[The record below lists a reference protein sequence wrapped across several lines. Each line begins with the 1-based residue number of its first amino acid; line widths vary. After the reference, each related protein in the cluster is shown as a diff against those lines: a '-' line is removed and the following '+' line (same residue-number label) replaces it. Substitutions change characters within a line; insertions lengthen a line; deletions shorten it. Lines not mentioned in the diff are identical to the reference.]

1 VLAGVDVPRWWY
13 KRKEKLEKPHYF
25 KKIQKKFPSQIQRH
39 IYLEKKK

>member
-1 VLAGVDVPRWWY
+1 MCRGGGIKGKKNFIIL
-13 KRKEKLEKPHYF
+13 